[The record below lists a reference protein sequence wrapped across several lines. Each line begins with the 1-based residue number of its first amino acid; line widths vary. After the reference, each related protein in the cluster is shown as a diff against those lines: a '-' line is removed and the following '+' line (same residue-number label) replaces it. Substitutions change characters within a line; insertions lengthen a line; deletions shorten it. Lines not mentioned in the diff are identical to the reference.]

1 MNENILVTRK
11 LYKKYGKS
19 NVLDDVNITVKKGNI
34 YGLVGRN
41 GAGKTTL
48 IRVALSLANIT
59 EGEIELFNKTT
70 EKERI
75 LTHSRIGAMIET
87 PSFFPGL
94 TAKQNLEYYRIQRGI
109 MEKESVD
116 EALKL
121 VGLDN
126 LSKKKFK
133 GFSLGMK
140 QRLGLAL
147 ALLGNPDFLIL
158 DEPINGLDPMGI
170 KHIREILLELNK
182 IKNVTIL
189 ISSHI
194 LGELSQLA
202 THYGFINDGKLI
214 EEISSKELEERC
226 KHCLSIKVDNV
237 EKASIILEKDLNCEE
252 YEVLND
258 GIIKVYK
265 YLDEPYLVNSN
276 LVKNDIKVYSLERTG
291 SSLEDYFLELVGGNQ
306 NA

>member
-1 MNENILVTRK
+1 MSENILVTRNLCK
-11 LYKKYGKS
+11 NYGKTV
-19 NVLDDVNITVKKGNI
+19 VLDNINMTVKKGSI
-34 YGLVGRN
+34 YGLVGKN
-41 GAGKTTL
+41 GAGKTT
-48 IRVALSLANIT
+48 IVRMALSLANIT
-59 EGEIELFNKTT
+59 AGEIELFNKTT
-70 EKERI
+70 EREKVI
-75 LTHSRIGAMIET
+75 QHSRIGAMIET
-87 PSFFPGL
+87 PAFFPGL

-109 MEKESVD
+109 ADKSSVD

-121 VGLDN
+121 VGLSDAGR
-126 LSKKKFK
+126 KKFK

-158 DEPINGLDPMGI
+158 DEPINGLDPIGI
-170 KHIREILLELNK
+170 KEIREILLELNK
-182 IKNVTIL
+182 IKDVTIL

-202 THYGFINDGKLI
+202 TNYGFINSGKLV
-214 EEISSKELEERC
+214 EEISAEELEERC

-237 EKASIILEKDLNCEE
+237 EKASIILEKELNCKD
-252 YEVLND
+252 YEILND
-258 GIIKVYK
+258 GLIKVYK
-265 YLDEPYLVNSN
+265 YLDEPYLVNSK

-291 SSLEDYFLELVGGNQ
+291 SNLEEYFLELVGGNQ